1 MAQAA
6 KKQILLS
13 SDVKYFL
20 TFGAGMAAFW
30 LSGHATQFLPVIKSR
45 PLAITAALVV
55 TAGVYGLG
63 MLLVAFLAFKKIG
76 RPALI
81 ATVAAIILGI
91 GSAQV
96 IIRLAASHV
105 QTKTDL
111 GFLTFGLYLC
121 YGIIYVIGLSLARR
135 FAK

>member
-30 LSGHATQFLPVIKSR
+30 LSGHASQLLPAIKSQ
-45 PLAITAALVV
+45 PLAVVASMVV
-55 TAGVYGLG
+55 TAGIYGLG
-63 MLLVAFLAFKKIG
+63 MLIVAFLTFKKNG
-76 RPALI
+76 RPAVI
-81 ATVAAIILGI
+81 ATITAILLGI

-105 QTKTDL
+105 HTKSDL
-111 GFLTFGLYLC
+111 AFLTFALYLC
-121 YGIIYVIGLSLARR
+121 YGVIYVIGVSLGRR